1 VICSLRSLPATSKA
15 FKMTRFHRFSV
26 AAVASALAG
35 SSMAA
40 IPADVSTAIGA
51 VQADAVAVAV
61 VILVAIVGVYAIK
74 FIRKGL

>member
-1 VICSLRSLPATSKA
+1 
-15 FKMTRFHRFSV
+15 MTRFHRFSV